1 MSDDLFS
8 ASLVWRAQREELG
21 NHQRLRWLQRATQVD
36 VLPVRRDEAES
47 AQRAVHE
54 LNNLGSEPLA
64 EWLAGD
70 IGGGIR
76 LTPRGRRL
84 SVALLVMQQAEARL
98 LKQLGGSFADDLRLL
113 DRVTVRTSA
122 RNQFFARVESIGGEA
137 LQEEITLRLRGDLR
151 MRATLTHSSVEALE
165 LKPGSEVVA
174 LIKAPA
180 LRVFAPEEED
190 PRRRDA
196 GLVINRFDGVVRALC
211 SDERYVERMVD
222 LGHGLTAIAASPL
235 SAPPI
240 WGCGDCVALSFS
252 ASDVILGVP
261 G

>member
-8 ASLVWRAQREELG
+8 LSLARRVQCEELG
-21 NHQRLRWLQRATQVD
+21 PHQRLRWLQRATQVE
-36 VLPVRRDEAES
+36 VLPVRREEQDS
-47 AQRAVHE
+47 ARRAVRE

-64 EWLAGD
+64 EWIAGEVGD
-70 IGGGIR
+70 GIR

-122 RNQFFARVESIGGEA
+122 RNQFFARVASIGGGA
-137 LQEEITLRLRGDLR
+137 LQEELVLNLRGGLC
-151 MRATLTHSSVEALE
+151 MRVLLTQSSVEALE

-180 LRVFAPEEED
+180 LRVLRPEAVD
-190 PRRRDA
+190 PRAADA
-196 GLVINRFDGVVRALC
+196 GLILNRFEGEVRSLRR
-211 SDERYVERMVD
+211 DEQYVERLID
-222 LGHGLTAIAASPL
+222 LGHGLTAVAASRLPASPGL
-235 SAPPI
+235 D
-240 WGCGDCVALSFS
+240 CGERVALSLA
-252 ASDVILGVP
+252 ASDVIIGVP